1 MGILD
6 ESVEP
11 TSILDAQS
19 KGQYLLDLV
28 RPVLSKTVVA
38 LVVILIGF
46 IAGKLVGKTLQWFL
60 HAMDINGRW
69 KELTGTSFRVEQF
82 LSGVL
87 SIGFYFMTI
96 VMALNVLG
104 LSGIIVEVMSLGI
117 ICIILIS
124 IVLATKDFIPNYIDG
139 FRIYKR
145 IRPHDM
151 IVVETVKGKVEEL
164 TWTDVKVIAENGDT
178 FYVPNNVFLKKGFKK
193 LK

>member
-19 KGQYLLDLV
+19 TGQYLLDLV

-38 LVVILIGF
+38 LIVVLIGF
-46 IAGKLVGKTLQWFL
+46 IVGKLVGKTLQWFL

-87 SIGFYFMTI
+87 SIGFYFITI

-104 LSGIIVEVMSLGI
+104 LSGIITEVMSFGI
-117 ICIILIS
+117 ISIILIS
-124 IVLATKDFIPNYIDG
+124 IILATKDFIPNYMDS
-139 FRIYKR
+139 FRIYRR
-145 IRPHDM
+145 IHPHDI
-151 IVVETVKGKVEEL
+151 IVVDAVKGKVEEL
-164 TWTDVKVIAENGDT
+164 TWTDVKVVAENGDIL
-178 FYVPNNVFLKKGFKK
+178 YVPHSVFLKKGFKK